1 MSEKKEFIIDL
12 GTRFGA
18 MPYSGLDKK
27 SFMIFVEGHLRWLR
41 ELKEDGY
48 TDVVLAPPLLE
59 PRRPAS
65 RILHLD
71 KWVRNTMMQSMSMN
85 IDKLI
90 DLMEDH
96 NNRKFPLEDNDDM

>member
-1 MSEKKEFIIDL
+1 MSEKKEFIINNA
-12 GTRFGA
+12 TRFGA
-18 MPYSGLDKK
+18 MPYGGLDKK

-41 ELKEDGY
+41 GLKEDGY
-48 TDVVLAPPLLE
+48 TDIVNAPPMLE

-71 KWVRNTMMQSMSMN
+71 KWVRNPTTQALTMN

-90 DLMEDH
+90 ELMEDP
-96 NNRKFPLEDNDDM
+96 NNKKFPLENDDE